1 MFDRFMKFTS
11 SSGEQRWINLDRV
24 TRISMAVDDA
34 GDPVM
39 AICFDGEDR
48 VLVHG
53 NDEDSR
59 ILIRRIAASL
69 DAAAT
74 SAGLTEAA

>member
-1 MFDRFMKFTS
+1 MFDRFMKLTS
-11 SSGEQRWINLDRV
+11 SSGEQRLINPDRV
-24 TRISMAVDDA
+24 KRISMAVDDA
-34 GDPVM
+34 GEPVM
-39 AICFDGEDR
+39 ASCFDESDR

-53 NDEDSR
+53 DDEDSR

-74 SAGLTEAA
+74 SAGVTEAA

>member
-1 MFDRFMKFTS
+1 MFDRFMKLTS
-11 SSGEQRWINLDRV
+11 SSGEQRSINLDRAK
-24 TRISMAVDDA
+24 RISMAVDDA
-34 GDPVM
+34 REPVM
-39 AICFDGEDR
+39 VICFDGSDR

-53 NDEDSR
+53 DDEDSR

-74 SAGLTEAA
+74 SAGVTEAA

>member
-1 MFDRFMKFTS
+1 MFDRFMKLTS
-11 SSGEQRWINLDRV
+11 SSGEQRSINLDRAK
-24 TRISMAVDDA
+24 RISMAVDDA
-34 GDPVM
+34 GEPVM
-39 AICFDGEDR
+39 VICFDGSDR

-53 NDEDSR
+53 DDEDSR

-74 SAGLTEAA
+74 SAGVTEAA